1 MMEPA
6 EDGGASHLPPVP
18 KLAIPDPKIVAV
30 IDLARDLSADVS
42 PQVARDVVN
51 GILTAVKK
59 KECFGFGTLVKHL
72 TSEIAHVRLVA
83 SQAG

>member
-1 MMEPA
+1 MAARRMC
-6 EDGGASHLPPVP
+6 PVQ
-18 KLAIPDPKIVAV
+18 KLANADPKSVAV
-30 IDLARDLSADVS
+30 IDLAREHSADVS
-42 PQVARDVVN
+42 PHVARDVVN